1 MTELSP
7 EPALDLE
14 HFRTL
19 LREEQARLEQQLR
32 RIQSL
37 NQGANLAG
45 ESSELAD
52 YDEHDA
58 DLGTTTFQ
66 REQDQAILR
75 DLHDQLHQVRH
86 ALLRIQDGTYGRC
99 ERCGRPIDP
108 ERLEVLPYAT
118 LCIEDA
124 DWIEGQW

>member
-1 MTELSP
+1 MAERSP
-7 EPALDLE
+7 LPALDLE

-19 LREEQARLEQQLR
+19 LLEEQARLERQLR
-32 RIQSL
+32 RVQSL
-37 NQGANLAG
+37 NQGTSLAG

-108 ERLEVLPYAT
+108 DRLEMLPYAT